1 MAPSKPPMGFKFH
14 YIFFVVID
22 PSFSNLMSCNA
33 PRPFTLGDPIDLFA
47 LNTSF
52 ASLSPNTY
60 EPPPTIVACVA
71 SLSLKGKGLMVD
83 EFTSMVLLKFLMD
96 LLLNQKSRR
105 RLNGKS
111 IRFIKSVGL

>member
-1 MAPSKPPMGFKFH
+1 
-14 YIFFVVID
+14 
-22 PSFSNLMSCNA
+22 
-33 PRPFTLGDPIDLFA
+33 
-47 LNTSF
+47 
-52 ASLSPNTY
+52 
-60 EPPPTIVACVA
+60 
-71 SLSLKGKGLMVD
+71 LKGKGLMVD